1 MPASETPHLLETPDA
16 GPAAIR
22 GGAIRVSGF
31 GAGVAMTTLSAALL
45 FRHLGVDD
53 GGRYVTVL
61 ALVSIVAG
69 LTDAGLT
76 GIGMRELV
84 VRHPSE
90 REPLLRNLLG
100 MRIVLGSVGLA
111 GAVAFAALAGYGSA
125 MVLGTALAG
134 FGAVLQTFQNT
145 LAVQLMVDLRL
156 GWVTVVELLRQLV
169 TVVGIV
175 VLVLAGAS
183 LVPFLALAI
192 PASLAAVGLTVWL
205 VRNEVPLRPGFDWG
219 EWRLLIRDVLPFAA
233 VVLVSLIYFRV
244 ALIVLSLVSTARET
258 GFFGASFRV
267 TEVLMSVPQLLVV
280 SAFPIFVRAA
290 RDDSERLAYG
300 VGRMFHAM
308 LILGVAFALVLVLGA
323 PFVIDVVA
331 GPAFG
336 PAAPVMRIQAVTLL
350 FVFLVVPLNYALLS
364 LREHRTMLVITGG
377 ALAINAV
384 GAAWLG
390 AADGARGAAL
400 GTLVADMIGLVA
412 TGYAVSRLGLP
423 VRRWL
428 AVVPRVA
435 LAAAPAI
442 AMWFVPVPD
451 LAKAALA
458 AVIYGV
464 MVLIVRVIPPEL
476 MVELR
481 RLRQSVT

>member
-1 MPASETPHLLETPDA
+1 MELLGIELALTDYERTMDWIDA
-16 GPAAIR
+16 TVERRQRRYVIPAA
-22 GGAIRVSGF
+22 VHC
-31 GAGVAMTTLSAALL
+31 VM
-45 FRHLGVDD
+45 
-53 GGRYVTVL
+53 
-61 ALVSIVAG
+61 
-69 LTDAGLT
+69 
-76 GIGMRELV
+76 
-84 VRHPSE
+84 
-90 REPLLRNLLG
+90 
-100 MRIVLGSVGLA
+100 
-111 GAVAFAALAGYGSA
+111 
-125 MVLGTALAG
+125 
-134 FGAVLQTFQNT
+134 
-145 LAVQLMVDLRL
+145 
-156 GWVTVVELLRQLV
+156 
-169 TVVGIV
+169 VVGIL

-244 ALIVLSLVSTARET
+244 ALIVLSLVSSARET

-290 RDDSERLAYG
+290 RDDSERLSYG

-336 PAAPVMRIQAVTLL
+336 PAAPVMRGDQAVTLL
-350 FVFLVVPLNYALLS
+350 VVFLVVPLNYALLS
-364 LREHRTMLVITGG
+364 LREHRTMLIITGG
-377 ALAINAV
+377 ALAINAA

-390 AADGARGAAL
+390 AADGARGAAV

-412 TGYAVSRLGLP
+412 TGYAVARLGLP
-423 VRRWL
+423 VGRWL

-435 LAAAPAI
+435 LGVAI
-442 AMWFVPVPD
+442 AAIATQSVPV
-451 LAKAALA
+451 
-458 AVIYGV
+458 
-464 MVLIVRVIPPEL
+464 
-476 MVELR
+476 
-481 RLRQSVT
+481 